1 MKDKTKRTWLIVLG
15 SLACVA
21 LVVVIAGRFSAPP
34 AATDPALNSGTPTS
48 SEPAGDIDTPENTD
62 KPEVVVQIDAG
73 GKGNDA
79 DPAAGADGD
88 GTEQS
93 IQAKPAKPEAPDN
106 PTPVEDGHDGEN
118 VPENERNL
126 ETPPTYKPGQ
136 TTVTPVPDPQGE
148 STNGSGAVY
157 VPGFGYIES
166 SGEGT
171 AIQDDTIYEN
181 GNKVGVMD

>member
-1 MKDKTKRTWLIVLG
+1 MKDKSKRTWLIVLG

-48 SEPAGDIDTPENTD
+48 SEPVVDIDTPENTD

-79 DPAAGADGD
+79 DPAAGANSD

-93 IQAKPAKPEAPDN
+93 IQAKPVKPEAPDN
-106 PTPVEDGHDGEN
+106 PTPVEDSHVGED
-118 VPENERNL
+118 VPEDERNAK
-126 ETPPTYKPGQ
+126 TPPTYKPGQ
-136 TTVTPVPDPQGE
+136 TTVTTPSEPQG
-148 STNGSGAVY
+148 GDGY
-157 VPGFGYIES
+157 LPGFGYIES

-171 AIQDDTIYEN
+171 VTHDDTIYEN

>member
-48 SEPAGDIDTPENTD
+48 SEPAGDIDMPENID
-62 KPEVVVQIDAG
+62 KPEVIVQIDTG
-73 GKGNDA
+73 VKGNDA
-79 DPAAGADGD
+79 DPAAGADSD

-93 IQAKPAKPEAPDN
+93 IQAEPTKPGSPEN

-118 VPENERNL
+118 VPENERNT
-126 ETPPTYKPGQ
+126 ETPPTYKPEQ
-136 TTVTPVPDPQGE
+136 TTVTPAPEPQGG
-148 STNGSGAVY
+148 STNDSGAGY
-157 VPGFGYIES
+157 LPGFGYIES

-171 AIQDDTIYEN
+171 VTQDDSIYEN

>member
-21 LVVVIAGRFSAPP
+21 LVVVIAGRFNAPP
-34 AATDPALNSGTPTS
+34 AATDPALNSDTPAS
-48 SEPAGDIDTPENTD
+48 SESVVDIDTPENTD
-62 KPEVVVQIDAG
+62 KPEVVVQIDTG
-73 GKGNDA
+73 GKDNDA
-79 DPAAGADGD
+79 DPATGADSD

-93 IQAKPAKPEAPDN
+93 IQAKPTRPEAPDN
-106 PTPVEDGHDGEN
+106 PTPVEDSHDGEN

-126 ETPPTYKPGQ
+126 ETPPSYKPGQ
-136 TTVTPVPDPQGE
+136 TTVTTPSEPQG
-148 STNGSGAVY
+148 GDGY
-157 VPGFGYIES
+157 LPGFGYIES

-171 AIQDDTIYEN
+171 VTVNEDMYEN

>member
-1 MKDKTKRTWLIVLG
+1 MKDKSKHTWLIVLG

-34 AATDPALNSGTPTS
+34 AATDPALNSGTPAS
-48 SEPAGDIDTPENTD
+48 SESVVDIDTPENTD

-106 PTPVEDGHDGEN
+106 PTPVEDGHDDEN

-136 TTVTPVPDPQGE
+136 TTVTTPSEPQG
-148 STNGSGAVY
+148 GDGY
-157 VPGFGYIES
+157 LPGFGYIES

-171 AIQDDTIYEN
+171 VTVNEDMYEN

>member
-1 MKDKTKRTWLIVLG
+1 MKDKSKRTWLIVLG

-34 AATDPALNSGTPTS
+34 AATDPALNSGTLTS
-48 SEPAGDIDTPENTD
+48 SESVVDIDTLENTD

-79 DPAAGADGD
+79 DSAAGADSD

-106 PTPVEDGHDGEN
+106 PTPVEDSHDGEN
-118 VPENERNL
+118 VPEDERNAK
-126 ETPPTYKPGQ
+126 TPPTYKPEQ
-136 TTVTPVPDPQGE
+136 ITVTTPSEPQG
-148 STNGSGAVY
+148 GDGY
-157 VPGFGYIES
+157 LPGFGYIES

-171 AIQDDTIYEN
+171 VTVNEDMYEN